1 MQIEH
6 QKTFFL
12 YWHIW
17 IFVSIGLI
25 TFLNNIV
32 LCEIPIGHKV
42 NINSCKKDNKGD
54 KLTIFHCILVCLQY
68 AIFSATYLSIQCLF
82 WPKIR
87 ILMTL
92 FIIHSP
98 FKEFTKV
105 SYSFNFCYSG
115 KILSCNTI
123 SIWYCIINILCH
135 KLIWNTHYQCISNR
149 SNGWICYLQEWLP
162 ISQHLSANYNL
173 DHGVLKLQ

>member
-1 MQIEH
+1 MEFIGTVCSQEIH
-6 QKTFFL
+6 M
-12 YWHIW
+12 
-17 IFVSIGLI
+17 SILIRGIKEKNKSNITIDANSGIDLI

-32 LCEIPIGHKV
+32 LCEITIGQQV
-42 NINSCKKDNKGD
+42 NINSYKKDNKGD

-68 AIFSATYLSIQCLF
+68 AIFSATYLLIQCLF

-115 KILSCNTI
+115 KILFCNTI
-123 SIWYCIINILCH
+123 SI
-135 KLIWNTHYQCISNR
+135 
-149 SNGWICYLQEWLP
+149 
-162 ISQHLSANYNL
+162 
-173 DHGVLKLQ
+173 